1 MRSRCDGAD
10 EKGYRRITCE
20 SPRLPGFAIGLA
32 STFLAYL
39 VFPLLECR
47 QILARVLK
55 KLLRTR
61 HPLRRCHPHDPVFYT
76 ACRSA
81 ASLAHHR
88 GKRSI
93 AFLRGLD
100 VPLRPERI
108 AAGSGDVPRPPTLY
122 DQPVRL
128 VDCPTRLID
137 RPPRLINQSTALA
150 AVLVHFLG

>member
-1 MRSRCDGAD
+1 M
-10 EKGYRRITCE
+10 
-20 SPRLPGFAIGLA
+20 PWLPLPGGSSIAQEPATIGPA
-32 STFLAYL
+32 AGGKPP
-39 VFPLLECR
+39 VAAVH
-47 QILARVLK
+47 AR
-55 KLLRTR
+55 REPGGTR
-61 HPLRRCHPHDPVFYT
+61 ARGE
-76 ACRSA
+76 CRSA
-81 ASLAHHR
+81 AGLAHHR

-93 AFLRGLD
+93 AFPRGLD

-150 AVLVHFLG
+150 AVLVQFLG